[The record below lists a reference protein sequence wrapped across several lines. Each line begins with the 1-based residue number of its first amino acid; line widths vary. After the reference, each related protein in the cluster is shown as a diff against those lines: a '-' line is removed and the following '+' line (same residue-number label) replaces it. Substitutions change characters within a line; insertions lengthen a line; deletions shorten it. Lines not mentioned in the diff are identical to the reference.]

1 MKVEFTVP
9 GVVVGKQRPK
19 FSRQGPYVRTFTPQ
33 KTVNYETLVKM
44 EYFRQCKS
52 KKLSGA
58 IRAEMRFYF
67 PIPKSESKKKQ
78 AAMLSGE
85 IRHTK
90 KSDIDNCIKSVLDGL
105 NKMAFDDDGQIAEI
119 HAYKYYSEEPRAEIT
134 LEEIYQEA

>member
-1 MKVEFTVP
+1 MRVEFTVP

-44 EYFRQCKS
+44 EYFRQCKN
-52 KKLSGA
+52 KKLAGA
-58 IRAEMRFYF
+58 IKAEMWFYF

-119 HAYKYYSEEPRAEIT
+119 HAYKFYSENPRVEVI
-134 LEEIYQEA
+134 LEEIGG